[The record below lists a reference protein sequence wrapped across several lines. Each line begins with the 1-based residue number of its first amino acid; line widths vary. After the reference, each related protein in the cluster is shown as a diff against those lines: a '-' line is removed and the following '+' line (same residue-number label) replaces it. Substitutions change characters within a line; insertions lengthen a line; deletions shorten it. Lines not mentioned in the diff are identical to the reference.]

1 MPGRACRR
9 PRNDLRP
16 RNPRDGLPRKVSS
29 AMFVALS
36 KFTIANGMAGEVKEA
51 FVNRPGLVEAAP
63 GFVRLDVISP
73 VDDPREIW
81 LLTYWEDEASFK
93 AWHHSHLYR
102 DSHKGIPKGLKLVP
116 RSARLRFF
124 EHVSS

>member
-1 MPGRACRR
+1 
-9 PRNDLRP
+9 
-16 RNPRDGLPRKVSS
+16 
-29 AMFVALS
+29 MFVALS
-36 KFTIANGMAGEVKEA
+36 RFTIANEMAGEVKAA

-73 VDDPREIW
+73 VDDPQEVW
-81 LLTYWEDEASFK
+81 LLTYWEDEGSFR

-102 DSHKGIPKGLKLVP
+102 ESHGGIPKGLKLVP
-116 RSARLRFF
+116 RSASLRYF

>member
-1 MPGRACRR
+1 
-9 PRNDLRP
+9 
-16 RNPRDGLPRKVSS
+16 
-29 AMFVALS
+29 MFVALS
-36 KFTIANGMAGEVKEA
+36 RFTIANEMAGEVKEA

-73 VDDPREIW
+73 VDDPQEVW
-81 LLTYWEDEASFK
+81 LLTYWEDEASFR

-102 DSHKGIPKGLKLVP
+102 DSHSGIPKGLKLVP
-116 RSARLRFF
+116 RSASLRYF

>member
-1 MPGRACRR
+1 
-9 PRNDLRP
+9 
-16 RNPRDGLPRKVSS
+16 
-29 AMFVALS
+29 MFVALS
-36 KFTIANGMAGEVKEA
+36 RFKIANEMAGQVKEA
-51 FVNRPGLVEAAP
+51 FVNRPGLVESAS

-73 VDDPREIW
+73 VDDPQEIW

-102 DSHKGIPKGLKLVP
+102 DSHSGIPKGLKLVP
-116 RSARLRFF
+116 RSASLRYF